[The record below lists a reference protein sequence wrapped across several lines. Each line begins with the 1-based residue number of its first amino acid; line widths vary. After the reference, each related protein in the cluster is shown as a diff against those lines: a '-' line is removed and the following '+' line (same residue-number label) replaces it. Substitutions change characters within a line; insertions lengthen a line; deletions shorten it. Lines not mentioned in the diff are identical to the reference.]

1 MVDDIN
7 NFLIELGF
15 KALSADCNLFTKESV
30 ILLLYV
36 NDIIIIDSDI
46 DSIQGAEVKALL
58 STKYKMTSLEIA
70 RRFLSID
77 IEINREG
84 ISLHQGRYI
93 YAILEQFRMKA
104 AHNAKSPMDPNVR
117 LDNTNCEDKP
127 ANQDLYL
134 CEDGNAAEEGAEE
147 YEG

>member
-15 KALSADCNLFTKESV
+15 KASSADCNLFTKESV

-58 STKYKMTSLEIA
+58 STKYKMTSLGIA
-70 RRFLSID
+70 RRFLAID

-93 YAILEQFRMKA
+93 DAILERFRMEA
-104 AHNAKSPMDPNVR
+104 AHDAKSPMDPNVR